1 MDVPFESLLESREI
15 RNLVRQSID
24 RLPENYRIVLML
36 RDIEGYNTAET
47 AALIGRTGDGSP

>member
-1 MDVPFESLLESREI
+1 MPFESLLESREI

-47 AALIGRTGDGSP
+47 AALIGGKGDGSP